1 MSILDN
7 MNLFGPAAEQLMAQQ
22 RAKMDVTRDLAEKHG
37 AKLPY
42 MAAQFAPGMGVQD
55 AAGENPG
62 LPPTGSELVDIFAAP
77 NDPSMRENIQAGGP
91 LNYLMAAG
99 QGLGV
104 LGDAMY
110 AAPLVGV
117 ALGPTVGTALKG
129 TGMAVKGAAKG
140 IASLTRP
147 VFPAPQRMFDPAN
160 KSFNPSLSDFDYEP
174 GGRYL
179 QMGKDKTDI
188 TGQIPQAG
196 KISVG
201 PDGKPSFMVSDDLVD
216 SLPDTGK
223 IIRTNLFK
231 KQAGWKWTKTPE
243 GFDPNPASDF
253 PIVSVE
259 TGNKHYYTLAT
270 DFPDG
275 VELARYPGKT
285 SEPRL
290 RPTTK
295 GDINLGQQIG
305 EISVRGKKHPVY
317 DQITAGGALSVDD
330 ASKLKR
336 AKDMGFRTDQ
346 PVYHGT
352 RANKLDEFD
361 DKFIGNRDEG
371 FFGRG
376 HYFTSESGEASYY
389 GPNVSEYFTRG
400 KLLDLSQTT
409 KNSNF
414 EFMDKDYFKFWTK
427 ELDKLDMLDEPT
439 QKGLKTINKIDDYVD
454 NNVKFIKASDNR
466 GNDGIAAYV
475 KDPTKTDDLERIYSN
490 FGVADK
496 KTAIKSLKN
505 NIIEKTQYNSSLRKL
520 YPDTDNIL
528 YSLSDYI
535 RVGGKGS
542 EELTNQAIK
551 AGYDGIKVGDETVIF
566 DPKNIR
572 SSGAIFDQTKS
583 DSSKL
588 MAGIA
593 LPAAAAGAMTM
604 QEEEDR
610 GIGSL

>member
-104 LGDAMY
+104 LGDAAY
-110 AAPLVGV
+110 AVPAIGA

-129 TGMAVKGAAKG
+129 TGMAAKGAAKG

-160 KSFNPSLSDFDYEP
+160 KGYNPSLSDFDYEP

-188 TGQIPQAG
+188 TSQIPQAG

-231 KQAGWKWTKTPE
+231 KKAGWKWTKTPE

-317 DQITAGGALSVDD
+317 DQITAGQ
-330 ASKLKR
+330 
-336 AKDMGFRTDQ
+336 AK
-346 PVYHGT
+346 
-352 RANKLDEFD
+352 
-361 DKFIGNRDEG
+361 
-371 FFGRG
+371 
-376 HYFTSESGEASYY
+376 
-389 GPNVSEYFTRG
+389 
-400 KLLDLSQTT
+400 
-409 KNSNF
+409 
-414 EFMDKDYFKFWTK
+414 
-427 ELDKLDMLDEPT
+427 
-439 QKGLKTINKIDDYVD
+439 
-454 NNVKFIKASDNR
+454 
-466 GNDGIAAYV
+466 GIA
-475 KDPTKTDDLERIYSN
+475 
-490 FGVADK
+490 
-496 KTAIKSLKN
+496 SL
-505 NIIEKTQYNSSLRKL
+505 
-520 YPDTDNIL
+520 
-528 YSLSDYI
+528 
-535 RVGGKGS
+535 
-542 EELTNQAIK
+542 
-551 AGYDGIKVGDETVIF
+551 
-566 DPKNIR
+566 
-572 SSGAIFDQTKS
+572 
-583 DSSKL
+583 
-588 MAGIA
+588 
-593 LPAAAAGAMTM
+593 
-604 QEEEDR
+604 
-610 GIGSL
+610 